1 MTAIAFHVNA
11 PDTVAYACRLLR
23 KAVSAGSKVLVTGEP
38 EQLADLDVALW
49 TFSAL
54 DFVPH
59 CRSDALPDLVQR
71 SPIVLSTGG
80 QEGAPGAAVRVHLGG
95 PMTGS
100 LDGLDRVIEVV
111 GPGESERSDARA
123 RWKQYSA
130 MGHALSH
137 HDVSALR
144 SQHG

>member
-23 KAVSAGSKVLVTGEP
+23 KAVSAGNKVLVTGEA
-38 EQLADLDVALW
+38 EQVADLDVALW

-59 CRSDALPDLVQR
+59 CRSDAPVTVVQR
-71 SPIVLSTGG
+71 SPIVLSTAGR
-80 QEGAPGAAVRVHLGG
+80 EAAPDATVRVHLGG
-95 PMTGS
+95 PMIGS
-100 LDGLDRVIEVV
+100 LEGLERVIEVV
-111 GPGESERSDARA
+111 GQGEAERVDARA
-123 RWKQYSA
+123 RWKQYAA
-130 MGHALSH
+130 MGHVLSH

-144 SQHG
+144 PQHG

>member
-59 CRSDALPDLVQR
+59 CRSDALPDLVRR
-71 SPIVLSTGG
+71 SPIVLSAGG
-80 QEGAPGAAVRVHLGG
+80 RDGAPGAAVRVHLGG

-137 HDVSALR
+137 HDVSAPR

>member
-11 PDTVAYACRLLR
+11 PDKVAYTCRLLR
-23 KAVSAGSKVLVTGEP
+23 KAVSAGSKVLVTGER

-59 CRSDALPDLVQR
+59 CSADAAESVARR
-71 SPIVLSTGG
+71 SPIVLATAGRDV
-80 QEGAPGAAVRVHLGG
+80 APVATVQVHLGG
-95 PMTGS
+95 PMNNS
-100 LDGLDRVIEVV
+100 LESLERVIEVI
-111 GPGESERSDARA
+111 GQGEAERIEARN
-123 RWKQYSA
+123 RWKQYA
-130 MGHALSH
+130 TMGHALSH

-144 SQHG
+144 PQHG